1 MQVVT
6 IKKRTII
13 RQTAILLLC
22 GAAGWYLKG
31 KLSPQVPMMSMSGGD
46 PYVLVQGI
54 EKQDISPKKNFI
66 GHVEAINSVDLS
78 IYPGL
83 KELFLRLRVLMPWLM
98 QEN

>member
-54 EKQDISPKKNFI
+54 
-66 GHVEAINSVDLS
+66 
-78 IYPGL
+78 
-83 KELFLRLRVLMPWLM
+83 
-98 QEN
+98 

>member
-31 KLSPQVPMMSMSGGD
+31 KLSPQVPMMTLMSWFRELKNRTF
-46 PYVLVQGI
+46 P
-54 EKQDISPKKNFI
+54 PKRI
-66 GHVEAINSVDLS
+66 LS
-78 IYPGL
+78 AMLRQLTASICA
-83 KELFLRLRVLMPWLM
+83 LRLPDMSKKFCFRKARW
-98 QEN
+98 

>member
-31 KLSPQVPMMSMSGGD
+31 KLSPQVPMMGMGGLCLGSG
-46 PYVLVQGI
+46 
-54 EKQDISPKKNFI
+54 N
-66 GHVEAINSVDLS
+66 
-78 IYPGL
+78 
-83 KELFLRLRVLMPWLM
+83 
-98 QEN
+98 

>member
-46 PYVLVQGI
+46 PYVLRQLT
-54 EKQDISPKKNFI
+54 
-66 GHVEAINSVDLS
+66 AS
-78 IYPGL
+78 ICA
-83 KELFLRLRVLMPWLM
+83 LRLPDMSKKFCFRKARW
-98 QEN
+98 

>member
-54 EKQDISPKKNFI
+54 ENRTFPPKRI
-66 GHVEAINSVDLS
+66 LS
-78 IYPGL
+78 AMLRQLTASICA
-83 KELFLRLRVLMPWLM
+83 LRLPDMSKKFCFRKARW
-98 QEN
+98 